1 MTRVKYLDYL
11 NQPTK
16 EFDMKDN
23 QKFYFE
29 NVPDDYK
36 VKTSVTAQYNQ
47 YTYTMY
53 ANDDTGNTSELR
65 TDAATDRKLDY
76 EDSILHITSVANTR
90 SVTIRETVD
99 GSFAND
105 TDKFT
110 PTLYLVPPEGQQ
122 VPAEGA
128 TYSGINWE
136 KDGTNNRLKY
146 TTRAIQGNNNDSVS
160 LTVPANWKLV
170 VEQTDSDNY
179 DVTDKEYVLG
189 TSGTSTDIPAGG
201 VDITDNLT
209 ITITN
214 TRDNIPITGVDDHDT
229 YNWVIYLLV
238 AIAGIA
244 VVGTGIFLWK
254 KKDEFV
260 EE

>member
-1 MTRVKYLDYL
+1 M
-11 NQPTK
+11 
-16 EFDMKDN
+16 
-23 QKFYFE
+23 
-29 NVPDDYK
+29 
-36 VKTSVTAQYNQ
+36 
-47 YTYTMY
+47 
-53 ANDDTGNTSELR
+53 
-65 TDAATDRKLDY
+65 
-76 EDSILHITSVANTR
+76 
-90 SVTIRETVD
+90 
-99 GSFAND
+99 
-105 TDKFT
+105 
-110 PTLYLVPPEGQQ
+110 
-122 VPAEGA
+122 PAEGA

>member
-1 MTRVKYLDYL
+1 M
-11 NQPTK
+11 
-16 EFDMKDN
+16 
-23 QKFYFE
+23 
-29 NVPDDYK
+29 
-36 VKTSVTAQYNQ
+36 
-47 YTYTMY
+47 
-53 ANDDTGNTSELR
+53 
-65 TDAATDRKLDY
+65 
-76 EDSILHITSVANTR
+76 
-90 SVTIRETVD
+90 
-99 GSFAND
+99 
-105 TDKFT
+105 
-110 PTLYLVPPEGQQ
+110 
-122 VPAEGA
+122 
-128 TYSGINWE
+128 
-136 KDGTNNRLKY
+136 
-146 TTRAIQGNNNDSVS
+146 
-160 LTVPANWKLV
+160 
-170 VEQTDSDNY
+170 
-179 DVTDKEYVLG
+179 LG

>member
-1 MTRVKYLDYL
+1 M
-11 NQPTK
+11 
-16 EFDMKDN
+16 
-23 QKFYFE
+23 
-29 NVPDDYK
+29 
-36 VKTSVTAQYNQ
+36 
-47 YTYTMY
+47 
-53 ANDDTGNTSELR
+53 
-65 TDAATDRKLDY
+65 
-76 EDSILHITSVANTR
+76 
-90 SVTIRETVD
+90 
-99 GSFAND
+99 
-105 TDKFT
+105 
-110 PTLYLVPPEGQQ
+110 
-122 VPAEGA
+122 
-128 TYSGINWE
+128 
-136 KDGTNNRLKY
+136 
-146 TTRAIQGNNNDSVS
+146 
-160 LTVPANWKLV
+160 TVPANWKLV